1 MINSLS
7 RRENLFSLLS
17 APFVGGFYPLNVR
30 TKNICLL
37 LKDWAG
43 WRKPK
48 LSGSGKEPR
57 YQCDRVIHF
66 EEWQALFSAHQVH
79 AGTARWTEAR
89 IQGWVLEVMVTCTES
104 QHNSGQHKL
113 GKKTKWHR
121 QATRVPRSLTGEAPA
136 ALFLSSGNRIPHRD
150 STFLRL
156 RHD

>member
-1 MINSLS
+1 MISSLS

-17 APFVGGFYPLNVR
+17 TPFVGAFYPLNVR
-30 TKNICLL
+30 IKDICLL
-37 LKDWAG
+37 LKGWAG

-66 EEWQALFSAHQVH
+66 EEWHALFSAHQVH
-79 AGTARWTEAR
+79 AGTARWNEER
-89 IQGWVLEVMVTCTES
+89 IQGWGLEVMVTRTES
-104 QHNSGQHKL
+104 QHNSTQHKP
-113 GKKTKWHR
+113 GKETKWQR
-121 QATRVPRSLTGEAPA
+121 QETRVPRSLTGEAPA
-136 ALFLSSGNRIPHRD
+136 ALFLSSGNRIPRRG